1 MKVTSEGTKEV
12 SDWKSIVTVYII
24 VWCMWRIHI
33 YSPEDLLVWTPSF
46 EYSVSGIHKPIGKK
60 NVVFLY
66 KMEIKQV
73 IVII

>member
-1 MKVTSEGTKEV
+1 
-12 SDWKSIVTVYII
+12 
-24 VWCMWRIHI
+24 MWRIHI